1 MLQTSQNQR
10 LTDLLGN
17 PHKIYHPFKE
27 LSSSQ
32 HHQFHMSSM
41 SSMSSICPPWKR
53 GIQGLRQLGQVRGP
67 WPAADLL
74 GGAGR
79 VAELLPGV
87 GPGGGRRTA
96 RVFKKGTTGATGIHG
111 AWEVQKKVRYWLLGD
126 SWLVFFGGI

>member
-1 MLQTSQNQR
+1 
-10 LTDLLGN
+10 
-17 PHKIYHPFKE
+17 
-27 LSSSQ
+27 
-32 HHQFHMSSM
+32 
-41 SSMSSICPPWKR
+41 MSSICPPWKR

-96 RVFKKGTTGATGIHG
+96 RFKKGHHGGHGDPRSMGGPKKGQVLVTGGF
-111 AWEVQKKVRYWLLGD
+111 
-126 SWLVFFGGI
+126 LVGFFGGI